1 MLLLIPTA
9 SYRAPDFMAA
19 ARSLGVEVVVG
30 SEQRQALADAV
41 PGRTLEL
48 ALGAPDEA
56 AGQIEAFAR
65 EHALAAI
72 VPVDDA
78 GTLAAA
84 RAAERLGLPHNAP
97 EAVAA
102 TRNKA
107 LLRERLEAAGLPSPR
122 WRVAPLAADPRA
134 LAGAVEF
141 PCVLKPLALS
151 GSRGVIRAD
160 DREEFVAAF
169 ERLRALLESPAI
181 REECG
186 DEGDRV
192 LIEGYIPGVEV
203 SLEGLLSDGELEPLA
218 IFDKPDPLEGPFFEE
233 TIYVT
238 PSRLPQEQQ
247 ELVVRTAAE
256 AARALGLQHG
266 PLHAELRLNDDGA
279 WPVDVAARSIGG
291 LCSRTLRFGTGMSL
305 EELLLRHATGAPIA
319 SLERAGA
326 ASGVMM
332 IPIPAAG
339 VLRSVGGLETG
350 RAVPAI
356 EAIEIAIRL
365 GQHVVPLPEGGEYLG
380 FIFARADEPAAVE
393 HALREAHRRLA
404 FAIEADA
411 LSEARPAAHGVRA
424 PLG

>member
-1 MLLLIPTA
+1 MLLLIPSA

-19 ARSLGVEVVVG
+19 ARTLGVEVIVG

-41 PGRTLEL
+41 PGRTLTL
-48 ALGAPDEA
+48 PLGSPDEA
-56 AGQIEAFAR
+56 AQAIEDFAR
-65 EHALAAI
+65 ERPLAAI

-84 RAAERLGLPHNAP
+84 SAAARLGLPHNAP
-97 EAVAA
+97 DAVAA

-107 LLRERLEAAGLPSPR
+107 LLRERLAGAGLPSPA
-122 WRVAPLAADPRA
+122 WQVAPLAADPRA
-134 LAGAVEF
+134 LAASVEL

-160 DREEFVAAF
+160 DREQFVGAF
-169 ERLRALLESPAI
+169 ERVRALLEAPAI

-186 DEGDRV
+186 DGGDRI

-203 SLEGLLSDGELEPLA
+203 SVEGLLSDGELTPLA
-218 IFDKPDPLEGPFFEE
+218 IFDKPDPLDGPFFEE

-238 PSRLPQEQQ
+238 PSRLSQKQQ
-247 ELVVRTAAE
+247 DLAVRSAAE

-266 PLHAELRLNDDGA
+266 PLHAELRLNAEGA

-291 LCSRTLRFGTGMSL
+291 LCARALRFGTGMSL

-319 SLERAGA
+319 SLERTGA

-339 VLRSVGGLETG
+339 VLRSVEGLDAA
-350 RAVPAI
+350 RAVASI
-356 EAIEIAIRL
+356 EAIEMAIRP
-365 GQHVVPLPEGGEYLG
+365 GQQVVPLPEGGEYLG
-380 FIFARADEPAAVE
+380 FIFARADDPATVE
-393 HALREAHRRLA
+393 AALREAHRRLV
-404 FAIEADA
+404 FAIETDA
-411 LSEARPAAHGVRA
+411 PSEVGTAELRA